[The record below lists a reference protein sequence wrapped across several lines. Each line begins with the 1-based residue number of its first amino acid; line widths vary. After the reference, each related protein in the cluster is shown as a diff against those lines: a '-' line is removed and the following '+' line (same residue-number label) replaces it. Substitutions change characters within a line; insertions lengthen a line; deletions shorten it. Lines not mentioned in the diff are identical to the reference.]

1 MASKELSPDSE
12 EKLSLPYRYAKEHQ
26 VIIEEESNHI
36 KIQSVS
42 STPIE
47 TFSELRNYFKKPLVV
62 EWLNPKD
69 LERKLSI
76 QYSDSAAS
84 SSELVEGMD
93 VNYDLSAL
101 AENLPKTEDL
111 LDTDNDAPV
120 IRLINAILA
129 EAIKSNTS
137 DIFSVFYLIYTIVF

>member
-47 TFSELRNYFKKPLVV
+47 TFSELRNYFK
-62 EWLNPKD
+62 
-69 LERKLSI
+69 
-76 QYSDSAAS
+76 
-84 SSELVEGMD
+84 
-93 VNYDLSAL
+93 
-101 AENLPKTEDL
+101 
-111 LDTDNDAPV
+111 
-120 IRLINAILA
+120 
-129 EAIKSNTS
+129 
-137 DIFSVFYLIYTIVF
+137 